1 MALLQSGTRIYGNVT
16 IDTTATIGAGTV
28 NSAPLIL
35 TTGTNLT
42 SVAAGAVEY
51 DGVNFYITPTIDT
64 SEQRGVIP
72 ATQQFV
78 LSTFGTAFGATVGN
92 FFGTTSAIQLAAST
106 TYFIEAYCRF
116 SKTTAGTATWAP
128 TFSSAPTHCHATIEY
143 TPVTGYT
150 TSVITGAMVVG
161 EATAN
166 STATMTFAATASL
179 TTAVSHLAKFRIF
192 VVTNAATDLRFNVTQ
207 SAGTMTPQPGSFYT
221 VRKVST
227 NAGNFVA

>member
-51 DGVNFYITPTIDT
+51 DGVNFYITPTIGT

-106 TYFIEAYCRF
+106 TYSIEAYCRF
-116 SKTTAGTATWAP
+116 SKTTAGTAT
-128 TFSSAPTHCHATIEY
+128 IN
-143 TPVTGYT
+143 
-150 TSVITGAMVVG
+150 
-161 EATAN
+161 TA
-166 STATMTFAATASL
+166 
-179 TTAVSHLAKFRIF
+179 I
-192 VVTNAATDLRFNVTQ
+192 
-207 SAGTMTPQPGSFYT
+207 QPIQQYEHHYY
-221 VRKVST
+221 
-227 NAGNFVA
+227 